1 MKENIQICLKLSIYV
16 LFFCGCQNMSKK
28 VLKQLGDLQLGDF
41 VEVSWLDASRGR
53 LETVEEMREAGAS
66 GAEIDLPVTSY
77 GIYIGAFGKIAKH
90 IVLVASQ
97 WLFAQGY
104 GQIDCTIIP
113 VGTVQNINVLKSKL
127 MDAENV
133 RVCQQ
138 AFIHG
143 RARRLMRRVTIFGNE
158 Q

>member
-1 MKENIQICLKLSIYV
+1 M
-16 LFFCGCQNMSKK
+16 CGYGLMSKK
-28 VLKQLGDLQLGDF
+28 VLKQLSELQLGDL
-41 VEVSWLDASRGR
+41 VEVTWLDASRGR
-53 LETVEEMREAGAS
+53 LETVEELREAGAA

-77 GIYIGAFGKIAKH
+77 GVYIGSFGKRAKH

-113 VGTVQNINVLKSKL
+113 VGTVENIRVLLPKL

-133 RVCQQ
+133 QVCQQ

-143 RARRLMRRVTIFGNE
+143 RARRLMQRITLLGDVH
-158 Q
+158 

>member
-1 MKENIQICLKLSIYV
+1 M
-16 LFFCGCQNMSKK
+16 
-28 VLKQLGDLQLGDF
+28 LKQLGELQLGDF
-41 VEVSWLDASRGR
+41 VEVTWLDASKGKI
-53 LETVEEMREAGAS
+53 ETVEEMRETGAA
-66 GAEIDLPVTSY
+66 GAEIDVPVISY
-77 GIYIGAFGKIAKH
+77 GVYIGAFGKIAKH

-97 WLFAQGY
+97 WLFVQGY

-113 VGTVQNINVLKSKL
+113 VGTVENIRVLLPKL
-127 MDAENV
+127 IDVENV

-143 RARRLMRRVTIFGNE
+143 RARRLMRRITIFGNE

>member
-1 MKENIQICLKLSIYV
+1 
-16 LFFCGCQNMSKK
+16 
-28 VLKQLGDLQLGDF
+28 VLKQLGELQSGDLI
-41 VEVSWLDASRGR
+41 EVTWLDASRGR
-53 LETVEEMREAGAS
+53 LETVEELREAGVP
-66 GAEIDLPVTSY
+66 GAEIDLPVISY
-77 GIYIGAFGKIAKH
+77 GVYIGTFGKIAKH

-113 VGTVQNINVLKSKL
+113 VGTVEDINVLKPKL
-127 MDAENV
+127 MDAKNV
-133 RVCQQ
+133 HVCQQ

-143 RARRLMRRVTIFGNE
+143 RARRLMRRITIFGNE

>member
-1 MKENIQICLKLSIYV
+1 LNQ
-16 LFFCGCQNMSKK
+16 K
-28 VLKQLGDLQLGDF
+28 VLKQLSELQLGDLI
-41 VEVSWLDASRGR
+41 EVTWLDASKGR
-53 LETVEEMREAGAS
+53 LETVEEMRESGAS

-77 GIYIGAFGKIAKH
+77 GVYIGAFGKIAKH
-90 IVLVASQ
+90 IVLVASK
-97 WLFAQGY
+97 WLYAQGY

-113 VGTVQNINVLKSKL
+113 VGTVENIRVLLPKL

-143 RARRLMRRVTIFGNE
+143 RARRLMRRITIFGNE
-158 Q
+158 E

>member
-1 MKENIQICLKLSIYV
+1 LN
-16 LFFCGCQNMSKK
+16 KK
-28 VLKQLGDLQLGDF
+28 VLKQLGELQLGDL
-41 VEVSWLDASRGR
+41 VEVTWLDASKGR
-53 LETVEEMREAGAS
+53 LETVEEMRESGAS

-77 GIYIGAFGKIAKH
+77 GVYIGAFGKIAKH
-90 IVLVASQ
+90 IVLVASK
-97 WLFAQGY
+97 WLYSQGY

-113 VGTVQNINVLKSKL
+113 LGTVENIKVLLPKL

-133 RVCQQ
+133 RLCQQ

-143 RARRLMRRVTIFGNE
+143 RARRLMRRITIFGNE

>member
-1 MKENIQICLKLSIYV
+1 MCGYV
-16 LFFCGCQNMSKK
+16 QMSKK
-28 VLKQLGDLQLGDF
+28 VLKQVGDLQLGDLI
-41 VEVSWLDASRGR
+41 EVTWLDASRGR
-53 LETVEEMREAGAS
+53 LETVEELREAGAS

-77 GIYIGAFGKIAKH
+77 GVYIGAFGKIAKH

-113 VGTVQNINVLKSKL
+113 VGTVENIRVLLPKV
-127 MDAENV
+127 MNAENV
-133 RVCQQ
+133 QVCQQ
-138 AFIHG
+138 SFIHG
-143 RARRLMRRVTIFGNE
+143 RARRLMRRITLLGNE

>member
-1 MKENIQICLKLSIYV
+1 LN
-16 LFFCGCQNMSKK
+16 KK
-28 VLKQLGDLQLGDF
+28 VFKQLSELQLGDL
-41 VEVSWLDASRGR
+41 VEVIWLDASKGR
-53 LETVEEMREAGAS
+53 LETVEEMRESGAS

-90 IVLVASQ
+90 IVLVASK
-97 WLFAQGY
+97 WLYAQGY

-113 VGTVQNINVLKSKL
+113 LGTVENIRVLLPKL

-143 RARRLMRRVTIFGNE
+143 RARRLMRRITLLENE
-158 Q
+158 E

>member
-1 MKENIQICLKLSIYV
+1 M
-16 LFFCGCQNMSKK
+16 F
-28 VLKQLGDLQLGDF
+28 KQLGELHLGDL
-41 VEVSWLDASRGR
+41 VEVTWLDASKAR
-53 LETVEEMREAGAS
+53 LETVEEMRESGAS
-66 GAEIDLPVTSY
+66 GAEIDIPVTSY
-77 GIYIGAFGKIAKH
+77 GVYVGVFGKNAKH

-97 WLFAQGY
+97 WLYVQGY

-113 VGTVQNINVLKSKL
+113 VGTVENIRVLLPKL
-127 MDAENV
+127 MDVENV

-143 RARRLMRRVTIFGNE
+143 RARRLMRRITILGNE

>member
-1 MKENIQICLKLSIYV
+1 MN
-16 LFFCGCQNMSKK
+16 NK
-28 VLKQLGDLQLGDF
+28 VLKQLKQLQLGDLI
-41 VEVSWLDASRGR
+41 EVTWLDASRGR
-53 LETVEEMREAGAS
+53 LETVEELREAGAA

-77 GIYIGAFGKIAKH
+77 GVFIGVFGKRAKH

-113 VGTVQNINVLKSKL
+113 VGTVENIQVLLPKL

-138 AFIHG
+138 AFMHG
-143 RARRLMRRVTIFGNE
+143 RARRLMRRITIFGDE

>member
-1 MKENIQICLKLSIYV
+1 M
-16 LFFCGCQNMSKK
+16 
-28 VLKQLGDLQLGDF
+28 LKQLGDLQLGDLI
-41 VEVSWLDASRGR
+41 EVTWLDASKGR
-53 LETVEEMREAGAS
+53 LETVEEMRESGAS

-77 GIYIGAFGKIAKH
+77 GVYIGAFGKIAKY
-90 IVLVASQ
+90 IVLVASK
-97 WLFAQGY
+97 WLYAQGY

-113 VGTVQNINVLKSKL
+113 LGTVENIRVLLPKL

-143 RARRLMRRVTIFGNE
+143 RARRLMRRITIFGNGNE
-158 Q
+158 H

>member
-1 MKENIQICLKLSIYV
+1 V
-16 LFFCGCQNMSKK
+16 SKK
-28 VLKQLGDLQLGDF
+28 VLKQLSELQLGDLI
-41 VEVSWLDASRGR
+41 EVTWLDASRGR
-53 LETVEEMREAGAS
+53 LETVEELREAGVP
-66 GAEIDLPVTSY
+66 GAEIDLPVISY
-77 GIYIGAFGKIAKH
+77 GVYIGTFGKIAKH

-113 VGTVQNINVLKSKL
+113 VGTVENINVLKPKL
-127 MDAENV
+127 MDAKNV
-133 RVCQQ
+133 HVCQQ

-143 RARRLMRRVTIFGNE
+143 RARRLMRRITIFGNE

>member
-1 MKENIQICLKLSIYV
+1 M
-16 LFFCGCQNMSKK
+16 
-28 VLKQLGDLQLGDF
+28 LKQLSDLQLGDLI
-41 VEVSWLDASRGR
+41 EVTWLDASRGR
-53 LETVEEMREAGAS
+53 LETVEELREAGVP
-66 GAEIDLPVTSY
+66 GAEIDLPVISY
-77 GIYIGAFGKIAKH
+77 GVYIGTFGKIAKH

-113 VGTVQNINVLKSKL
+113 VGTVENIRVLLPKL
-127 MDAENV
+127 MNAENV
-133 RVCQQ
+133 QVCQQ

-143 RARRLMRRVTIFGNE
+143 RARRLMRRITLLGNE

>member
-1 MKENIQICLKLSIYV
+1 VN
-16 LFFCGCQNMSKK
+16 KK
-28 VLKQLGDLQLGDF
+28 SLEKQLQRLQLGDLI
-41 VEVSWLDASRGR
+41 EVTWLDASRGK
-53 LETVEEMREAGAS
+53 LETVEELREAGAA

-77 GIYIGAFGKIAKH
+77 GVYIGAFGKRAKH

-97 WLFAQGY
+97 WLFSQGY

-113 VGTVQNINVLKSKL
+113 VGTVEKIRVLLPKL
-127 MDAENV
+127 MEAEDV

-143 RARRLMRRVTIFGNE
+143 RARRMRRITIFGDG
-158 Q
+158 